1 VSDVALDRFLR
12 EEQTVAD
19 LAVCE
24 ALRDELKDF
33 DLASGRE
40 VLRLLPSGAGGKL
53 DHVRRR
59 IAARRD
65 RLEAAGVLAI
75 PGQDF
80 LTLSCVH
87 EVAIGRL

>member
-1 VSDVALDRFLR
+1 VALDRFLGQ
-12 EEQTVAD
+12 EQTVAD
-19 LAVCE
+19 LAVRE
-24 ALRDELKDF
+24 ALRDELEDF
-33 DLASGRE
+33 DLPRGRE
-40 VLRLLPSGAGGKL
+40 VLRLLPSGTAGKL

-87 EVAIGRL
+87 EVAIGRI